1 MICRPAP
8 PPLDEDA
15 LAAALMPMIEAGMS
29 PARAADVVAT
39 LGAAP
44 RNAAYRAALAAAAM
58 RDSA

>member
-1 MICRPAP
+1 
-8 PPLDEDA
+8 
-15 LAAALMPMIEAGMS
+15 MIEAGMS